1 MQPVWRQGAGRSHRF
16 YLRRRCDDGGA
27 NLTIADPADPARQSD
42 AAVSGGR
49 ATFRRLLRAILALA
63 APTSLVALLQIIAQ
77 LAETWIAARQGTA
90 ALAGWAVVLP
100 FALLLQQMSTGAMGG
115 GVVSAIARALGAGRT
130 RGGVRAGAARA
141 ADRDGGRRRLRD
153 RACRLPATGTGS
165 DRRADRGGRGRRLRH
180 VAVRARRHSRLDR
193 QYARVRLAGRGTAR
207 ARRTR
212 ADDRVGGPAGARMG
226 AGRADAPGTARSRHG
241 LRAGQRNGGARHAAG
256 RAARRRRLYPRSQGA
271 AVAGAVP
278 PHPGRRPR
286 RLDAGGDRQPH
297 HHPRHRPHR
306 PSWRRGGGGLRHLGA
321 PRIPDDPAGIRR
333 RLGADGPGRPC
344 GRRAATG
351 QPRDGSPGSAG

>member
-1 MQPVWRQGAGRSHRF
+1 
-16 YLRRRCDDGGA
+16 
-27 NLTIADPADPARQSD
+27 
-42 AAVSGGR
+42 
-49 ATFRRLLRAILALA
+49 
-63 APTSLVALLQIIAQ
+63 
-77 LAETWIAARQGTA
+77 
-90 ALAGWAVVLP
+90 
-100 FALLLQQMSTGAMGG
+100 MGG

-130 RGGVRAGAARA
+130 QEASALVLHALLIATAAGAIFAIGLAGFPRQVLGAIGGPTA
-141 ADRDGGRRRLRD
+141 AD
-153 RACRLPATGTGS
+153 AA
-165 DRRADRGGRGRRLRH
+165 
-180 VAVRARRHSRLDR
+180 AVYAMWLFGARRHSRLAR
-193 QYARVRLAGRGTAR
+193 QYARVRLARRGTAR

-212 ADDRVGGPAGARMG
+212 ADDRVGGPAGTRMG
-226 AGRADAPGTARSRHG
+226 AGRADATGTARSRHG

-256 RAARRRRLYPRSQGA
+256 GAARRRGLYPRSPGA

-297 HHPRHRPHR
+297 HHPRHGPHR

-344 GRRAATG
+344 GRRRRLGNRAT
-351 QPRDGSPGSAG
+351 PRLDRRADDLARRRH